1 MAAVPDV
8 GFNLDESFPSLF
20 LLLLLP
26 IRINNDP
33 AVTSGIPLPL
43 AFHHAN
49 SLTPSYAPKTHGFR
63 LDFLLSH
70 TSHHPTKLLRNCYVV
85 YRTRAPCKTSATFFV
100 CCWGWLRTF
109 LRRLLLQQLL
119 LLLFAYFLPTQKA
132 ITLHNHNNLDSVLF
146 RFLFRRAQVEA
157 ANNVCVFSTCV
168 RILHTMQ

>member
-1 MAAVPDV
+1 MW
-8 GFNLDESFPSLF
+8 GFNLDGSFPSLF

-100 CCWGWLRTF
+100 CAAGAGYGFSYVVFCCSSCFCCCLLTF
-109 LRRLLLQQLL
+109 FQHKKRSL
-119 LLLFAYFLPTQKA
+119 YTTTIIWIPSY
-132 ITLHNHNNLDSVLF
+132 SVF
-146 RFLFRRAQVEA
+146 FSA
-157 ANNVCVFSTCV
+157 AH
-168 RILHTMQ
+168 R